1 MSGAGAPEAPAAR
14 AGRRAGARPL
24 RVRSAWLPWIGL
36 LLSLGLSFA
45 AWLVV
50 RRAEQRRVRD
60 RFEAEVDIAVER
72 ISRRMSALAQILR
85 AAGEFVSLRPE
96 GATRAEW
103 RQFVEALELERLNPG
118 VQALAFSEWVPAEA
132 LDGHVRRLRAEGF
145 PGYEIRPGGP
155 LPPEGGFSSIVYIEP
170 FDERNQRAF
179 SRDMYAEA
187 TRRSAMARAR
197 DTGIVSLSGRV
208 TLYQETATKVQ
219 AGTLLYAPAYRRG
232 APTGTVAER
241 QAALLG
247 WPYMAFRME
256 NLVRGMVGDTDRYL
270 SLTLHDGEGEGPETL
285 LYESPEAA
293 AGTDGGLASVRRLE
307 VAGRLWTLRAAP
319 RPGFLA
325 SLGGR
330 SAQAVLG
337 LSVVTSLALLAL
349 FLALARAERRALA
362 AADEQR
368 EKLQL
373 ILDSTAEAIYGLD
386 DEGRCTFCNA
396 ACVRLLGFERPEDLL
411 GRDLHRLVHRA
422 PEADGAPGERD
433 GALQRAAREGQAAH
447 LESETLRRAD
457 GSTFTAEV
465 WAYPQSRSG
474 RFVGSVVTFVD
485 ATRRHRAEEE
495 RQKAAA
501 DLRRALEDAGRLN
514 ALLKEETARANELA
528 VEADAANAAKSAFL
542 ARMSHEIRTPMNS
555 VLGFAQ
561 LLLGDP
567 ELSRTQRERLEA
579 IQRSGGHLL
588 TLIDDV
594 LVMSRIEAGR
604 VTLSPGEVDL
614 RRLLDDVELMFRLRM
629 ERKGL
634 SFAVSCSPR
643 VPRHVVADEQKV
655 RQVLINLLGNA
666 ARLTAKG
673 RVDVRVRA
681 EPAGP
686 GRVLLALEVEDTGP
700 GIAKD
705 DLPRLFRHFEQTR
718 AGEKAAGGTGLG
730 LAISLGFVRLMGGDI
745 AVRSEPG
752 VGTVFTVTLP
762 VEVVEAAAEDG
773 AAGELRVRGLPEG
786 ASAPLVLVV
795 DDVEDNRRILAD
807 MLRRVG
813 LEVET
818 AVDGEDAL
826 DRFARRRPDLVLMD
840 LQMPR
845 LDGCGAIRAIRRA
858 PQGATLPVIAVSA
871 SSFEEDRREA
881 RAAGADEFISKPF
894 RESELFRK
902 AGRLLGI
909 AWACEKRVEAPPP
922 SRAFVRVALPASLRE
937 SLVAAITSADPD
949 RIEALLDELGG
960 KDPEA
965 AAALRE
971 LAESYEYERLLAL
984 LGAGGR

>member
-1 MSGAGAPEAPAAR
+1 MSAPGTPKAPPPR
-14 AGRRAGARPL
+14 SGPGPGESPL

-60 RFEAEVDIAVER
+60 RFEAEVDIAVEG

-96 GATRAEW
+96 GPTRAEW

-155 LPPEGGFSSIVYIEP
+155 LPPEGGFSSIVFIEP

-187 TRRSAMARAR
+187 SRRSAMSRAR

-208 TLYQETATKVQ
+208 TLYQETETKVQ

-256 NLVRGMVGDTDRYL
+256 NLVRGMVGDTDRSL
-270 SLTLHDGEGEGPETL
+270 SLTLHDGEGVGPETL
-285 LYESPEAA
+285 LYESPDAA
-293 AGTDGGLASVRRLE
+293 AGPDGGLAGVRRLE

-330 SAQAVLG
+330 SAQVVLG

-362 AADEQR
+362 AADEQG
-368 EKLQL
+368 EKLRL

-411 GRDLHRLVHRA
+411 GRDVHRLVHA
-422 PEADGAPGERD
+422 GAESDGAPAERD
-433 GALQRAAREGQAAH
+433 CALERAAREGQAAH

-465 WAYPQSRSG
+465 WAHPQHRAG
-474 RFVGSVVTFVD
+474 KLAGSVVTFVD
-485 ATRRHRAEEE
+485 ATRRRRAEEAQE
-495 RQKAAA
+495 EAAEA
-501 DLRRALEDAGRLN
+501 LRSALEDAGRLN

-614 RRLLDDVELMFRLRM
+614 RRLLDDVELMFRLRI

-634 SFAVSCSPR
+634 AFAVSCSPR

-673 RVDVRVRA
+673 RVELRVRA
-681 EPAGP
+681 EPVGP
-686 GRVLLALEVEDTGP
+686 GSVLLVFEVEDTGP
-700 GIAKD
+700 GIANA

-762 VEVVEAAAEDG
+762 VEAVEAAAVDG
-773 AAGELRVRGLPEG
+773 TSGELRVRGLPEG
-786 ASAPLVLVV
+786 APAPLVLVV

-909 AWACEKRVEAPPP
+909 AWAYEKRAEAPPP
-922 SRAFVRVALPASLRE
+922 SRAFVGVDLPAPLRE
-937 SLVAAITSADPD
+937 SLAAAVTSADPE
-949 RIEALLDELGG
+949 RIDALLDELAG
-960 KDPEA
+960 KDPET